1 MTPKRNLASV
11 AKELADGLEK
21 GTVTLDGAGGER
33 GTSPEPLAPGPG
45 RLLVVLTLSVLLVA
59 GLLAWDIYQRASP

>member
-11 AKELADGLEK
+11 AQELADGLEK
-21 GTVTLDGAGGER
+21 GTVTLREAGGER
-33 GTSPEPLAPGPG
+33 GTSTEPLAPGPG

-59 GLLAWDIYQRASP
+59 GLLAWDI